1 MGSAPA
7 GAPYLETLWFRV
19 HGTTFVACAKIGSK
33 ATSSD
38 LKAVAAI
45 VQSLR

>member
-1 MGSAPA
+1 VSHSA
-7 GAPYLETLWFRV
+7 
-19 HGTTFVACAKIGSK
+19 TFIATAKIGQK

-45 VQSLR
+45 IQSLR